1 MENAKMVATK
11 NNNLIVCGLNELW
24 LDLDQQ
30 CVGSVRQSFT
40 DVLNVGRLDRPYV
53 GGAIVDDDY
62 LLRSG
67 DALEFVRERGSKGI
81 LEPDELDRLNR
92 IEEALIKI
100 ESLLRVVT
108 EQRVIKDWYATK
120 EVAELLEKKEYTVR
134 EWCRL
139 GRINCKKVA
148 GGRGN
153 EGEWRICH
161 EELLRIQNQGLLP
174 VPRRF

>member
-1 MENAKMVATK
+1 MVATK
-11 NNNLIVCGLNELW
+11 NNNLIISGPNELW
-24 LDLDQQ
+24 LDLGQQ
-30 CVGSVRQSFT
+30 CVGSIRQSLR
-40 DVLNVGRLDRPYV
+40 DVLNVGRWHVAFVLGR
-53 GGAIVDDDY
+53 IVSDDY
-62 LLRSG
+62 QLRSG
-67 DALEFVRERGSKGI
+67 EVLDFVRERGSKGI
-81 LEPDELDRLNR
+81 LEPDELDRLKR

-174 VPRRF
+174 MPRRF